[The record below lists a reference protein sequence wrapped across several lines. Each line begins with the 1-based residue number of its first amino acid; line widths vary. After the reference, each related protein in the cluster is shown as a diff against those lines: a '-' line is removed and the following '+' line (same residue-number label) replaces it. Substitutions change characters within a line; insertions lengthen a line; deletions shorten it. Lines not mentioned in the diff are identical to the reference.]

1 MRFFLHSSLMQTLKR
16 QLEMR
21 GVGLHSGREIV
32 ARLLPRDQVGIAFR
46 RVDLPHAPEVE
57 ADWRAVSQTVH
68 ATTLKGGEAEVSTPE
83 HLLAALW
90 MSGVTSCVVELD
102 GPEVPILDG
111 SSAPWCELLNG
122 QIATSST
129 RCPQIPILG
138 LRHAVYF
145 ESGNASVLALPHHE
159 LRVSVAVE
167 FGRDYLEAQLFDA
180 VIDDEVFQREL
191 APARTFALEE
201 WIAPLRAQ
209 GLIRGASLD
218 SAILLGTDAP
228 SSPLR
233 FSTELARH
241 KALDLLGDLALLFA
255 PRGAFF
261 HAHLVAIRAGHA
273 AHLGWMQKCVA
284 ENALVEVAI

>member
-1 MRFFLHSSLMQTLKR
+1 MQTLKKP
-16 QLEMR
+16 LEMR
-21 GVGLHSGREIV
+21 GVGLHSGQEIV
-32 ARLLPRDQVGIAFR
+32 ARLLPRDRVGIVFR
-46 RVDLPHAPEVE
+46 RVDLPHWPQVE
-57 ADWRAVSQTVH
+57 ADWRCVSQTLH
-68 ATTLKGGEAEVSTPE
+68 ATTLKNGEAEVSTPE

-111 SSAPWCELLNG
+111 SSAPWCDLLRD
-122 QIATSST
+122 QVIDTTSST
-129 RCPQIPILG
+129 RCTPIPLLG

-145 ESGNASVLALPHHE
+145 ESGGASVLALPHHE

-167 FGRDYLEAQLFDA
+167 FGRAYLEEQLFDR
-180 VIDDEVFQREL
+180 VIDREIFWREL

-218 SAILLGTDAP
+218 SAILLGDDAP
-228 SSPLR
+228 SSELR
-233 FSTELARH
+233 FATELARH

-255 PRGAFF
+255 LRGAFF
-261 HAHLVAIRAGHA
+261 HAHLIAIRAGHA
-273 AHLGWMQKCVA
+273 AHLGWMKKCDA
-284 ENALVEVAI
+284 ENALVEIAI